1 MKESHPT
8 HIELIMCILLLR
20 CDFLDYFLGTI
31 FRKFQMMFHFLL
43 DSFFSHCSS
52 ITIFRYFQMMFCFLL
67 DSFFSHCSSMTCKIV
82 TCKSAASWQIIHI
95 TSQKGI
101 KMSFIERAT
110 MLVLQIF
117 NLCWVHL
124 LSTGINTNFH
134 FIFEI
139 FFYVGILPRF
149 YLICLWFMCIFHLFF

>member
-1 MKESHPT
+1 MKESHPA

-20 CDFLDYFLGTI
+20 CDFPDSFLGTI
-31 FRKFQMMFHFLL
+31 FRNFQMMFH
-43 DSFFSHCSS
+43 
-52 ITIFRYFQMMFCFLL
+52 FLL

-139 FFYVGILPRF
+139 FFYVGILARF
-149 YLICLWFMCIFHLFF
+149 YLICLWFMCSFHLFF